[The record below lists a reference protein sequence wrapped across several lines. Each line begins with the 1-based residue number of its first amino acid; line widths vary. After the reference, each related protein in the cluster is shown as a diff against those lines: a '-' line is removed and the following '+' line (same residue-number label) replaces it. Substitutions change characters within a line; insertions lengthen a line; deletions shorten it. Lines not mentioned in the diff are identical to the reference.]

1 MGNRGSQFDV
11 PHSLTTDFGFGY
23 FHTAAVTNNTF
34 VPYPLEL
41 TAMALPILYRA
52 KYALA
57 KESLFFR
64 FQGSIV
70 YGLRL
75 FYLTFRPFSD
85 LFR

>member
-1 MGNRGSQFDV
+1 MGNRCRQLDM
-11 PHSLTTDFGFGY
+11 PHSFPADFGFCN
-23 FHTAAVTNNTF
+23 FHSTAVTNNTF